1 MKIICYGDSNTYG
14 FDPRIGTPGRQAK
27 KDRWTGILDNMP
39 EYEIIN
45 EGMNGRTIPDC
56 DAAYNSLGSIIRHNM
71 SADILLIM
79 LGTNDM
85 FMLRGATAA
94 VLGERMRAMFENV
107 PELRSF
113 RDCTG
118 KRICLI
124 SPPAPS
130 RRVLFYE
137 MIGVP
142 ASQTADEVAGIM
154 EELPGVYAQVASDWQ
169 VDFIDAGKWNIE
181 LLFDG
186 LHFSEKGHREF
197 ARQMEEK
204 LKSLI

>member
-14 FDPRIGTPGRQAK
+14 YDPRVGSPGRQTK
-27 KDRWTGILDNMP
+27 NDRWTGILDNMP

-45 EGMNGRTIPDC
+45 EGMNGRMIPDC
-56 DAAYNSLGSIIRHNM
+56 AAAYNSLGSIIRSNM
-71 SADILLIM
+71 SADTLLIM
-79 LGTNDM
+79 IGTNDM

-94 VLGERMRAMFENV
+94 MLGERMRAMFENV
-107 PELRSF
+107 PELSSF
-113 RDCTG
+113 RDCAG

-124 SPPAPS
+124 SPPVPS
-130 RRVLFYE
+130 SRVLFYE

-142 ASQTADEVAGIM
+142 ASQTAGEAAKIM

>member
-14 FDPRIGTPGRQAK
+14 FDPREGTPGRQAK
-27 KDRWTGILDNMP
+27 NDRWTGILDNMP
-39 EYEIIN
+39 EFEIIN

-56 DAAYNSLGSIIRHNM
+56 DAAYRSLGSMIRNNM

-94 VLGERMRAMFENV
+94 KLGERMRAMFENV
-107 PELRSF
+107 PELSSF
-113 RDCTG
+113 RDYAG

-130 RRVLFYE
+130 RRAIFFE
-137 MIGVP
+137 MIGIPV
-142 ASQTADEVAGIM
+142 SQTADEAAKIM
-154 EELPGVYAQVASDWQ
+154 EELPGVYAQVASDRQ

-186 LHFSEKGHREF
+186 LHFSEEGHREF
-197 ARQMEEK
+197 ARQMERK
-204 LKSLI
+204 LKWFM

>member
-14 FDPRIGTPGRQAK
+14 YDPRVGTPGRQAK
-27 KDRWTGILDNMP
+27 NDRWTGILDNMP
-39 EYEIIN
+39 DFEIIN
-45 EGMNGRTIPDC
+45 EGMNGRMIPDC
-56 DAAYNSLGSIIRHNM
+56 AAAYNSLGSIIRSNM
-71 SADILLIM
+71 SADTLLIM

-94 VLGERMRAMFENV
+94 MLGERMRAMFENV

-113 RDCTG
+113 RDCAG

-124 SPPAPS
+124 SPPVPS
-130 RRVLFYE
+130 SRVLFYE

-142 ASQTADEVAGIM
+142 ATQTADEVAKIM
-154 EELPGVYAQVASDWQ
+154 EELPGVYAQVASERQ

-186 LHFSEKGHREF
+186 LHFSEEGHREF
-197 ARQMEEK
+197 ARHMVRK
-204 LKSLI
+204 LKWFM

>member
-85 FMLRGATAA
+85 PQIPCSLCSARMTCSCFAAQRQPCWGNVCVPCSKMFPNSAHSGTARGRGSVSSRPRPRPGAYSS
-94 VLGERMRAMFENV
+94 MR
-107 PELRSF
+107 
-113 RDCTG
+113 
-118 KRICLI
+118 
-124 SPPAPS
+124 
-130 RRVLFYE
+130 
-137 MIGVP
+137 
-142 ASQTADEVAGIM
+142 
-154 EELPGVYAQVASDWQ
+154 
-169 VDFIDAGKWNIE
+169 
-181 LLFDG
+181 
-186 LHFSEKGHREF
+186 
-197 ARQMEEK
+197 
-204 LKSLI
+204 

>member
-27 KDRWTGILDNMP
+27 NDRWTGILDNMP

-56 DAAYNSLGSIIRHNM
+56 DAAYNSLGSIIR
-71 SADILLIM
+71 
-79 LGTNDM
+79 
-85 FMLRGATAA
+85 MLRGATAA
-94 VLGERMRAMFENV
+94 VLGGRMRAMFENV